1 MTAAHITIVTTKVDQ
16 YLYFQKTYFTVTKIV
31 FVRTLSES
39 DMRKVVL
46 LRLRKTQP
54 VANHLCF
61 SFSTSRFSTSR
72 VRDFGIVNSY
82 SWFLNSFKIVDGG
95 GEFSFFQSIYV
106 RTDIITDSSISVRPM
121 TTKFGKQIHLGKL
134 TQMIPIKQVLVTSSR
149 KDNANNQNH

>member
-1 MTAAHITIVTTKVDQ
+1 MF
-16 YLYFQKTYFTVTKIV
+16 YFQKTYFTVTKIV

-39 DMRKVVL
+39 DIRKVVL

-61 SFSTSRFSTSR
+61 SFPTSRFSTSR

-134 TQMIPIKQVLVTSSR
+134 TETIPIKQVLVKSSR
-149 KDNANNQNH
+149 KDNANNQSH